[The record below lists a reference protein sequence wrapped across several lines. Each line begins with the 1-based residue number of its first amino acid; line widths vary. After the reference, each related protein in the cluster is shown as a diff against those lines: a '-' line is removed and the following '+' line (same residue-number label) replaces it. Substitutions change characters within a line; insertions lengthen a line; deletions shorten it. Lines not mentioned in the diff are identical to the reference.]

1 MHRTLYTSKT
11 AVLFFLLLFIT
22 HFFSSS
28 CLLPVQAEEQN
39 QRIHYLTLPDNT
51 EAILLECNGQFGMVD
66 SGEDND
72 FPTGEDPRYPLRPGI
87 VQGRGYE
94 DDVIAYLNSVGVTQ
108 DNFEFYIG
116 THPHS
121 DHIGSAD
128 EIIRAFHPK
137 RVYIQE
143 YKDTYITYPG
153 NLWDNL
159 YVYDHMLG
167 AATEVGATVIQN
179 FSLDA
184 PLYPEKVLIRG
195 TIEWNDCQNQDSL
208 RPDHI
213 TVILSQSDLEVIQEL
228 TVSPDEDGNWLYEF
242 EQLQKY
248 DNTKTPIIY
257 QVTLESIDG
266 YKTEKADNGYDFL
279 CSHAADEEEADAS
292 QRVTETDDNILSDD
306 AKEINDTDDT
316 VPSVD
321 SKETTETDDI
331 VLPDDS
337 EEVGETD
344 DTISSGNPEET
355 AETDDTVSSDDPD
368 ETAKTDDTI
377 SSGNPEE
384 TAETDDTVSSG
395 NPEETAGTDDTVPSD
410 DPDETAETDDTVSS
424 GNPEETAE
432 TDDTVSSGDP
442 DETAE
447 TDDTVSSGNPEET
460 AETDDTVSSGNP
472 EETAETDD
480 TVSSGD
486 PEETAEIDDTVPSE
500 EPTEPDG
507 KYPEGGIFDDV
518 SDSYDNS
525 GSSDHL
531 STDHITFQ
539 DQVDATCLLDPNNEA
554 SLQTAE
560 PAQTGLFDDLG
571 STQDTTSTPVFT
583 LGEDMQIQIKH
594 YGNDYKINPKPDA
607 NYFSLGVLVECN
619 GRSAF
624 LAGDINNYEGAE
636 TALTEELGHVDI
648 LTLGHHGYYG
658 SNTHGYVTGLSPQI
672 MVCAGKCSGISNDP
686 GAAGSYSTLDTLLM
700 MSEKGTPLYA
710 TSWYHKSLDALVFN
724 FDEALSSNIPSSVS
738 WLAVTKNLDFN
749 DHIRYLDGFPS
760 AYSGWAD
767 YEEKTYYFDNSC
779 YPSRNCWLPLGQKR
793 YYLDNDG
800 TLKIGWLEL
809 DEYWYYM
816 DVDGA
821 MLTDWQRINDR
832 LYYFDSHS
840 GTMQTGWLSVD
851 NERYYLNPENGAAK
865 TGWQF
870 VDDEWYYLT
879 PENGSMKTGWQFIN
893 NKWYYLNPDNG
904 SMKTGWQ
911 FINNKWYYLNPDNGS
926 MKTGWQFVNNKWYY
940 LTPGNGSM
948 KTGWQFINNKW
959 YYLTP
964 GNGSMKT
971 GWQFINNKWYYLTP
985 GNGSMKTGWQ
995 FINNKWYYLTPGNGS
1010 MKTGWQKINRKY
1022 YYLYSSGA
1030 MAADTWIGEYYV
1042 NRSGIWIP

>member
-87 VQGRGYE
+87 VQGHGYE

-159 YVYDHMLG
+159 YVYDHMLE

-195 TIEWNDCQNQDSL
+195 TIEWNDCQNQDNL

-213 TVILSQSDLEVIQEL
+213 TVILSQSDMEVIQEL
-228 TVSPDEDGNWLYEF
+228 TISPDEDGNWHYEF

-292 QRVTETDDNILSDD
+292 QRVTETDDTILSDD

-321 SKETTETDDI
+321 SKKTTETDDI

-395 NPEETAGTDDTVPSD
+395 NPEETAGSDDTVPSD

-447 TDDTVSSGNPEET
+447 TDDTVSSGDSDEVM
-460 AETDDTVSSGNP
+460 ETDDTVSSDAP
-472 EETAETDD
+472 EETTEANNDVSEEVAETDD
-480 TVSSGD
+480 TVQ
-486 PEETAEIDDTVPSE
+486 SE

-879 PENGSMKTGWQFIN
+879 PENGF
-893 NKWYYLNPDNG
+893 
-904 SMKTGWQ
+904 
-911 FINNKWYYLNPDNGS
+911 
-926 MKTGWQFVNNKWYY
+926 
-940 LTPGNGSM
+940 
-948 KTGWQFINNKW
+948 
-959 YYLTP
+959 
-964 GNGSMKT
+964 MKT

>member
-87 VQGRGYE
+87 VQGHGYE

-213 TVILSQSDLEVIQEL
+213 TVILSQSDMEVIQEL
-228 TVSPDEDGNWLYEF
+228 TISPDEDGNWHYEF

-292 QRVTETDDNILSDD
+292 QRVTETDDTILSDD

-321 SKETTETDDI
+321 SKKTTETDDI

-355 AETDDTVSSDDPD
+355 AET
-368 ETAKTDDTI
+368 
-377 SSGNPEE
+377 
-384 TAETDDTVSSG
+384 
-395 NPEETAGTDDTVPSD
+395 
-410 DPDETAETDDTVSS
+410 
-424 GNPEETAE
+424 
-432 TDDTVSSGDP
+432 
-442 DETAE
+442 
-447 TDDTVSSGNPEET
+447 
-460 AETDDTVSSGNP
+460 
-472 EETAETDD
+472 
-480 TVSSGD
+480 
-486 PEETAEIDDTVPSE
+486 DDTVPSE

-893 NKWYYLNPDNG
+893 NKWYYL
-904 SMKTGWQ
+904 
-911 FINNKWYYLNPDNGS
+911 
-926 MKTGWQFVNNKWYY
+926 
-940 LTPGNGSM
+940 
-948 KTGWQFINNKW
+948 
-959 YYLTP
+959 
-964 GNGSMKT
+964 
-971 GWQFINNKWYYLTP
+971 TP

>member
-1 MHRTLYTSKT
+1 MHRTLYTTKT
-11 AVLFFLLLFIT
+11 AIFFLLFLFIT

-28 CLLPVQAEEQN
+28 FSFPVQAEEQN

-159 YVYDHMLG
+159 YVYDHMLE
-167 AATEVGATVIQN
+167 AAAEVGATVIQN

-195 TIEWNDCQNQDSL
+195 TIEWNDRQNQDNL

-228 TVSPDEDGNWLYEF
+228 TISPDEDGNWHYEF

-292 QRVTETDDNILSDD
+292 QRVTETDDTILSDD

-321 SKETTETDDI
+321 SKKTTETDDI

-344 DTISSGNPEET
+344 NTISSGNPEET
-355 AETDDTVSSDDPD
+355 AETDDTVS
-368 ETAKTDDTI
+368 
-377 SSGNPEE
+377 
-384 TAETDDTVSSG
+384 
-395 NPEETAGTDDTVPSD
+395 SD

-447 TDDTVSSGNPEET
+447 TDDTVPSGNPEET
-460 AETDDTVSSGNP
+460 AETDDTVPSGNP
-472 EETAETDD
+472 EETAET
-480 TVSSGD
+480 
-486 PEETAEIDDTVPSE
+486 DDTVPSE

-893 NKWYYLNPDNG
+893 NKWYYL
-904 SMKTGWQ
+904 
-911 FINNKWYYLNPDNGS
+911 
-926 MKTGWQFVNNKWYY
+926 
-940 LTPGNGSM
+940 
-948 KTGWQFINNKW
+948 
-959 YYLTP
+959 TP

>member
-87 VQGRGYE
+87 VQGHGYE

-195 TIEWNDCQNQDSL
+195 TIEWNDCQNQDNL

-213 TVILSQSDLEVIQEL
+213 TVILSQSDMEVIQEL
-228 TVSPDEDGNWLYEF
+228 TISPDEDGNWHYEF

-321 SKETTETDDI
+321 SKKTTETDDI

-410 DPDETAETDDTVSS
+410 DPDETAETDDTVPS

-432 TDDTVSSGDP
+432 TDDTVS
-442 DETAE
+442 
-447 TDDTVSSGNPEET
+447 
-460 AETDDTVSSGNP
+460 
-472 EETAETDD
+472 
-480 TVSSGD
+480 
-486 PEETAEIDDTVPSE
+486 SE

-893 NKWYYLNPDNG
+893 NKWYYL
-904 SMKTGWQ
+904 
-911 FINNKWYYLNPDNGS
+911 
-926 MKTGWQFVNNKWYY
+926 
-940 LTPGNGSM
+940 
-948 KTGWQFINNKW
+948 
-959 YYLTP
+959 
-964 GNGSMKT
+964 
-971 GWQFINNKWYYLTP
+971 TP

-1042 NRSGIWIP
+1042 NLSGIWIP

>member
-87 VQGRGYE
+87 VQGHGYE

-195 TIEWNDCQNQDSL
+195 TIEWNDCQNQDNL

-213 TVILSQSDLEVIQEL
+213 TVILSQSDMEVIQEL
-228 TVSPDEDGNWLYEF
+228 TISPDEDGNWHYEF

-292 QRVTETDDNILSDD
+292 QRVTETDDTILSDD

-321 SKETTETDDI
+321 SKKTTETDDI

-337 EEVGETD
+337 EEVWETD
-344 DTISSGNPEET
+344 DTI
-355 AETDDTVSSDDPD
+355 
-368 ETAKTDDTI
+368 
-377 SSGNPEE
+377 
-384 TAETDDTVSSG
+384 
-395 NPEETAGTDDTVPSD
+395 
-410 DPDETAETDDTVSS
+410 SS

-447 TDDTVSSGNPEET
+447 TDDTVPSGNPEET
-460 AETDDTVSSGNP
+460 AETDDTVPSGNP
-472 EETAETDD
+472 EETAET
-480 TVSSGD
+480 
-486 PEETAEIDDTVPSE
+486 DDTVPSE

-851 NERYYLNPENGAAK
+851 NERYYLNHENGAAK

-911 FINNKWYYLNPDNGS
+911 F
-926 MKTGWQFVNNKWYY
+926 V
-940 LTPGNGSM
+940 
-948 KTGWQFINNKW
+948 
-959 YYLTP
+959 
-964 GNGSMKT
+964 
-971 GWQFINNKWYYLTP
+971 NNKWYYLTP

>member
-87 VQGRGYE
+87 VQGHGYE

-213 TVILSQSDLEVIQEL
+213 TVILSQSDMEVIQEL
-228 TVSPDEDGNWLYEF
+228 TISPDEDGNWHYEF

-292 QRVTETDDNILSDD
+292 QRVTETDDTILSDD

-321 SKETTETDDI
+321 SKKTTETDDI

-355 AETDDTVSSDDPD
+355 AET
-368 ETAKTDDTI
+368 
-377 SSGNPEE
+377 
-384 TAETDDTVSSG
+384 
-395 NPEETAGTDDTVPSD
+395 
-410 DPDETAETDDTVSS
+410 
-424 GNPEETAE
+424 
-432 TDDTVSSGDP
+432 
-442 DETAE
+442 
-447 TDDTVSSGNPEET
+447 
-460 AETDDTVSSGNP
+460 
-472 EETAETDD
+472 
-480 TVSSGD
+480 
-486 PEETAEIDDTVPSE
+486 DDTVPSE

-893 NKWYYLNPDNG
+893 NKWYYL
-904 SMKTGWQ
+904 
-911 FINNKWYYLNPDNGS
+911 
-926 MKTGWQFVNNKWYY
+926 
-940 LTPGNGSM
+940 TPGNGSM
-948 KTGWQFINNKW
+948 KTGWQFV
-959 YYLTP
+959 
-964 GNGSMKT
+964 
-971 GWQFINNKWYYLTP
+971 
-985 GNGSMKTGWQ
+985 
-995 FINNKWYYLTPGNGS
+995 NNKWYYLTPGNGS

>member
-87 VQGRGYE
+87 VQGHGYE

-159 YVYDHMLG
+159 YVYDHMLE
-167 AATEVGATVIQN
+167 ASAEVGATVIQN

-195 TIEWNDCQNQDSL
+195 TIEWNDCQNQDNL

-213 TVILSQSDLEVIQEL
+213 TVILSQSDMEVIQEL
-228 TVSPDEDGNWLYEF
+228 TISPDEDGNWHYEF

-279 CSHAADEEEADAS
+279 CSHAADEEEADAL
-292 QRVTETDDNILSDD
+292 QRVTETDDTILSDD
-306 AKEINDTDDT
+306 AKEINDTVDT

-321 SKETTETDDI
+321 SKKTTETDDI

-395 NPEETAGTDDTVPSD
+395 NPEETAETDDTVP
-410 DPDETAETDDTVSS
+410 S

-432 TDDTVSSGDP
+432 T
-442 DETAE
+442 
-447 TDDTVSSGNPEET
+447 
-460 AETDDTVSSGNP
+460 
-472 EETAETDD
+472 
-480 TVSSGD
+480 
-486 PEETAEIDDTVPSE
+486 DDTVPSE

-879 PENGSMKTGWQFIN
+879 PENGFMKTGWQFIN

-971 GWQFINNKWYYLTP
+971 GWQ
-985 GNGSMKTGWQ
+985 
-995 FINNKWYYLTPGNGS
+995 
-1010 MKTGWQKINRKY
+1010 KINRKY

>member
-87 VQGRGYE
+87 VQGHGYE

-159 YVYDHMLG
+159 YVYDHMLE
-167 AATEVGATVIQN
+167 ASAEVGATVIQN

-195 TIEWNDCQNQDSL
+195 TIEWNDCQNQDNL

-213 TVILSQSDLEVIQEL
+213 TVILSQSDMEVIQEL
-228 TVSPDEDGNWLYEF
+228 TISPDEDGNWHYEF

-279 CSHAADEEEADAS
+279 CSHAADEEEADAL
-292 QRVTETDDNILSDD
+292 QRVTETDDTILSDD
-306 AKEINDTDDT
+306 AKEINDTVDT

-321 SKETTETDDI
+321 SKKTTETDDI

-355 AETDDTVSSDDPD
+355 AET
-368 ETAKTDDTI
+368 
-377 SSGNPEE
+377 
-384 TAETDDTVSSG
+384 
-395 NPEETAGTDDTVPSD
+395 
-410 DPDETAETDDTVSS
+410 
-424 GNPEETAE
+424 
-432 TDDTVSSGDP
+432 
-442 DETAE
+442 
-447 TDDTVSSGNPEET
+447 
-460 AETDDTVSSGNP
+460 
-472 EETAETDD
+472 
-480 TVSSGD
+480 
-486 PEETAEIDDTVPSE
+486 DDTVPSE

-879 PENGSMKTGWQFIN
+879 PENGF
-893 NKWYYLNPDNG
+893 
-904 SMKTGWQ
+904 MKTGWQ

-926 MKTGWQFVNNKWYY
+926 MKTGWQFV
-940 LTPGNGSM
+940 
-948 KTGWQFINNKW
+948 
-959 YYLTP
+959 
-964 GNGSMKT
+964 
-971 GWQFINNKWYYLTP
+971 NNKWYYLTP

>member
-87 VQGRGYE
+87 VQGHGYE

-213 TVILSQSDLEVIQEL
+213 TVILSQSDMEVIQEL
-228 TVSPDEDGNWLYEF
+228 TISPDEDGNWHYEF

-292 QRVTETDDNILSDD
+292 QRVTETDDTILSDD

-321 SKETTETDDI
+321 SKKTTETDDI

-355 AETDDTVSSDDPD
+355 AETDDTVS
-368 ETAKTDDTI
+368 
-377 SSGNPEE
+377 
-384 TAETDDTVSSG
+384 
-395 NPEETAGTDDTVPSD
+395 
-410 DPDETAETDDTVSS
+410 
-424 GNPEETAE
+424 
-432 TDDTVSSGDP
+432 
-442 DETAE
+442 
-447 TDDTVSSGNPEET
+447 
-460 AETDDTVSSGNP
+460 
-472 EETAETDD
+472 
-480 TVSSGD
+480 
-486 PEETAEIDDTVPSE
+486 SE

-893 NKWYYLNPDNG
+893 NKWYYL
-904 SMKTGWQ
+904 
-911 FINNKWYYLNPDNGS
+911 
-926 MKTGWQFVNNKWYY
+926 
-940 LTPGNGSM
+940 
-948 KTGWQFINNKW
+948 
-959 YYLTP
+959 
-964 GNGSMKT
+964 
-971 GWQFINNKWYYLTP
+971 TP

>member
-87 VQGRGYE
+87 VQGHGYE

-195 TIEWNDCQNQDSL
+195 TIEWNDCQNQDNL

-213 TVILSQSDLEVIQEL
+213 TVILSQSDMEVIQEL
-228 TVSPDEDGNWLYEF
+228 TISPDEDGNWHYEF

-321 SKETTETDDI
+321 SKKTTETDDI

-410 DPDETAETDDTVSS
+410 DPDETAETDDTVPS

-432 TDDTVSSGDP
+432 TDDTVS
-442 DETAE
+442 
-447 TDDTVSSGNPEET
+447 
-460 AETDDTVSSGNP
+460 
-472 EETAETDD
+472 
-480 TVSSGD
+480 
-486 PEETAEIDDTVPSE
+486 SE

-893 NKWYYLNPDNG
+893 NKWYYL
-904 SMKTGWQ
+904 
-911 FINNKWYYLNPDNGS
+911 
-926 MKTGWQFVNNKWYY
+926 
-940 LTPGNGSM
+940 TPGNGSM
-948 KTGWQFINNKW
+948 KTGWQFV
-959 YYLTP
+959 
-964 GNGSMKT
+964 
-971 GWQFINNKWYYLTP
+971 NNKWYYLTP

>member
-87 VQGRGYE
+87 VQGHGYE

-159 YVYDHMLG
+159 YVYDHMLE
-167 AATEVGATVIQN
+167 ASAEVGATVIQN

-195 TIEWNDCQNQDSL
+195 TIEWNDCQNQDNL

-213 TVILSQSDLEVIQEL
+213 TVILSQSDMEVIQEL
-228 TVSPDEDGNWLYEF
+228 TISPDEDGNWHYEF

-279 CSHAADEEEADAS
+279 CSHAADEEEADAL
-292 QRVTETDDNILSDD
+292 QRVTETDDTILSDD
-306 AKEINDTDDT
+306 AKEINDTVDT

-321 SKETTETDDI
+321 SKKTTETDDI

-337 EEVGETD
+337 EEVGE
-344 DTISSGNPEET
+344 
-355 AETDDTVSSDDPD
+355 
-368 ETAKTDDTI
+368 TDDTI

-460 AETDDTVSSGNP
+460 AET
-472 EETAETDD
+472 
-480 TVSSGD
+480 
-486 PEETAEIDDTVPSE
+486 DDTVPSE

-879 PENGSMKTGWQFIN
+879 PENGF
-893 NKWYYLNPDNG
+893 
-904 SMKTGWQ
+904 MKTGWQ

-926 MKTGWQFVNNKWYY
+926 MKTGWQFV
-940 LTPGNGSM
+940 
-948 KTGWQFINNKW
+948 
-959 YYLTP
+959 
-964 GNGSMKT
+964 
-971 GWQFINNKWYYLTP
+971 NNKWYYLTP

>member
-87 VQGRGYE
+87 VQGHGYE

-195 TIEWNDCQNQDSL
+195 TIEWNDCQNQDNL

-213 TVILSQSDLEVIQEL
+213 TVILSQSDMEVIQEL
-228 TVSPDEDGNWLYEF
+228 TISPDEDGNWHYEF

-292 QRVTETDDNILSDD
+292 QRVTETDDTILSDD

-321 SKETTETDDI
+321 SKKTTETDDI

-355 AETDDTVSSDDPD
+355 AETDDTVSS
-368 ETAKTDDTI
+368 
-377 SSGNPEE
+377 
-384 TAETDDTVSSG
+384 G
-395 NPEETAGTDDTVPSD
+395 NPEETAGSDDTVPSD

-447 TDDTVSSGNPEET
+447 TDDTVSSGDSDEVM
-460 AETDDTVSSGNP
+460 ETDDTVSSDAP
-472 EETAETDD
+472 EETTEANNDVSEEVAETDD
-480 TVSSGD
+480 TVQ
-486 PEETAEIDDTVPSE
+486 SE

-594 YGNDYKINPKPDA
+594 YGNDYKITPKPDA

-879 PENGSMKTGWQFIN
+879 PENGF
-893 NKWYYLNPDNG
+893 
-904 SMKTGWQ
+904 MKTGWQ

-971 GWQFINNKWYYLTP
+971 GWQ
-985 GNGSMKTGWQ
+985 
-995 FINNKWYYLTPGNGS
+995 
-1010 MKTGWQKINRKY
+1010 KINIKY

>member
-87 VQGRGYE
+87 VQGHGYE

-195 TIEWNDCQNQDSL
+195 TIEWNDCQNQDNL

-213 TVILSQSDLEVIQEL
+213 TVILSQSDMEVIQEL
-228 TVSPDEDGNWLYEF
+228 TISPDEDGNWHYEF

-321 SKETTETDDI
+321 SKKTTETDDI

-410 DPDETAETDDTVSS
+410 DPDETAETDDTVPS

-432 TDDTVSSGDP
+432 TDDTVS
-442 DETAE
+442 
-447 TDDTVSSGNPEET
+447 
-460 AETDDTVSSGNP
+460 
-472 EETAETDD
+472 
-480 TVSSGD
+480 
-486 PEETAEIDDTVPSE
+486 SE

-893 NKWYYLNPDNG
+893 NKWYYL
-904 SMKTGWQ
+904 
-911 FINNKWYYLNPDNGS
+911 
-926 MKTGWQFVNNKWYY
+926 
-940 LTPGNGSM
+940 
-948 KTGWQFINNKW
+948 
-959 YYLTP
+959 TP